1 MPCIDDD
8 GRGARSQVS
17 SFSFGCAHE
26 RATAPVAHPVENARF
41 SQDSRFAMDNVAE
54 PMMEPEIIQLNVQRA
69 GMEKIS
75 LRAELTT
82 TSGAHRLV
90 IVWPVGSEE
99 RHFDGSNY
107 YECLRAFRRVIE
119 PDGFRVLCQG
129 ARPNVCPSG
138 MARDGGAW
146 KSYVFTLGQPAFTK
160 DLVGTFDPVED
171 IASVGTVEEQDEF
184 MRRHWEE
191 FEKRI

>member
-1 MPCIDDD
+1 
-8 GRGARSQVS
+8 
-17 SFSFGCAHE
+17 
-26 RATAPVAHPVENARF
+26 
-41 SQDSRFAMDNVAE
+41 
-54 PMMEPEIIQLNVQRA
+54 MEPEITEIIQLNVQRA

-75 LRAELTT
+75 LQAKLVG
-82 TSGAHRLV
+82 SCRLMV
-90 IVWPVGSEE
+90 AWPVGSEE
-99 RHFDGSNY
+99 RHFDADDL

-129 ARPNVCPSG
+129 ARPNVCPSP

-184 MRRHWEE
+184 MRRHWAE
-191 FEKRI
+191 FEKRSKSQK

>member
-1 MPCIDDD
+1 
-8 GRGARSQVS
+8 
-17 SFSFGCAHE
+17 
-26 RATAPVAHPVENARF
+26 
-41 SQDSRFAMDNVAE
+41 
-54 PMMEPEIIQLNVQRA
+54 MEPEITQIIRLNVQRA

-75 LRAELTT
+75 LQAKLIG
-82 TSGAHRLV
+82 SCRLV
-90 IVWPVGSEE
+90 VAWPVGSEE
-99 RHFDGSNY
+99 RHFDADDL

-146 KSYVFTLGQPAFTK
+146 KSYVLTLGQPALTK

-171 IASVGTVEEQDEF
+171 IESVGTVEEQDEF
-184 MRRHWEE
+184 MRRHWAE
-191 FEKRI
+191 FGKRSKSQE